1 MWMPNAIIPRDHL
14 FVHARLVMWEM
25 VKIVQV
31 RNSSVLWFLTIHRI
45 HRGDRSGAP
54 NAKMR
59 YCKIKWQGF
68 ERCIYLSIWNEKS
81 FGWYRQFSIILIS
94 ASFNYEQTCE
104 VYQSR
109 SPPLSICTNVNAKHN
124 VTYFPPVDYFLKI
137 ISNKE
142 FPALEAPSCNTLKC
156 LWFLVTLNLFS
167 DWQAYFVLVR
177 LYYVRSRGVL
187 WYTTRLHFK
196 GVRGWFHM
204 DRGLEIIFRPLYLSQ
219 L

>member
-1 MWMPNAIIPRDHL
+1 MWMPNAIIPWDHL
-14 FVHARLVMWEM
+14 FVNARLVMWEM

-54 NAKMR
+54 NTKMR

-104 VYQSR
+104 VYRYR

-124 VTYFPPVDYFLKI
+124 VTFIF
-137 ISNKE
+137 
-142 FPALEAPSCNTLKC
+142 
-156 LWFLVTLNLFS
+156 
-167 DWQAYFVLVR
+167 
-177 LYYVRSRGVL
+177 SRGLLSGGHKWQRLCCTWGRLAVIL
-187 WYTTRLHFK
+187 WNAFGFSSRWTFFLIGKLSLCWFGFTMFDREALWDTRHAF
-196 GVRGWFHM
+196 
-204 DRGLEIIFRPLYLSQ
+204 I
-219 L
+219 